1 MREDDSIT
9 KPSDAVRYCAENRK
23 ITVDALGLPQRLVL
37 TYLKSTFQ
45 CAKKLVKG
53 TLIEWIYGQRMPFCI
68 GKYKNVEVGVGQ
80 FWIGAPAATAI
91 LEEAIECG
99 TEKIFEV
106 GLSGG
111 IQPYLK
117 PSDLVVVTEAIRD
130 EGTSFHYLPPAIKV
144 QSDPSLRDKLTEYL
158 GRKEILHYVGPV
170 WSTDAPY
177 RETLGKVRRFR
188 ERGALCVDME
198 TSAIFSLAKYRHVKA
213 ASAQVISDVLT
224 ESNWKLAFGHKAVV
238 KSERALL
245 KAVLEVFSQE

>member
-1 MREDDSIT
+1 VKEDESIT

-23 ITVDALGLPQRLVL
+23 IEVDALRVPQRLVI
-37 TYLKSTFQ
+37 TYLKSSFQ
-45 CAKKLVKG
+45 CAKELAKG

-91 LEEAIECG
+91 LEEVIECG
-99 TEKIFEV
+99 AKKIFEV

-111 IQPYLK
+111 IQHYLK
-117 PSDLVVVTEAIRD
+117 PGDLVVVTDAIRD
-130 EGTSFHYLPPAIKV
+130 EGTSFHYLPPEV
-144 QSDPSLRDKLTEYL
+144 DVRSYVSLREKLSEYL
-158 GRKEILHYVGPV
+158 DRKRIAYYAGPV

-177 RETLGKVRRFR
+177 RETLGKVRGFR
-188 ERGALCVDME
+188 ERGTLCVDME
-198 TSAIFSLAKYRHVKA
+198 TSAIFSVAKYRRVQA

-224 ESNWKLAFGHKAVV
+224 ESNWELAFGHKAVV

-245 KAVLEVFSQE
+245 KAVLEVLSQE

>member
-1 MREDDSIT
+1 M
-9 KPSDAVRYCAENRK
+9 
-23 ITVDALGLPQRLVL
+23 
-37 TYLKSTFQ
+37 
-45 CAKKLVKG
+45 
-53 TLIEWIYGQRMPFCI
+53 
-68 GKYKNVEVGVGQ
+68 
-80 FWIGAPAATAI
+80 
-91 LEEAIECG
+91 
-99 TEKIFEV
+99 
-106 GLSGG
+106 
-111 IQPYLK
+111 
-117 PSDLVVVTEAIRD
+117 TEAIRD
-130 EGTSFHYLPPAIKV
+130 EGTSFHYLPPEIKV